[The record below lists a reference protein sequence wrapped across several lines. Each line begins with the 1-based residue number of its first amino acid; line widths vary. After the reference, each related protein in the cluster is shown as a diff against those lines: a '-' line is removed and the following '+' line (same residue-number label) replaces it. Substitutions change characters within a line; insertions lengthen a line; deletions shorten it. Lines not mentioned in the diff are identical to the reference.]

1 MKIFINIIEKEI
13 SDIINYTF
21 TNYIN
26 NGKSENL
33 IKNEKK
39 TLKLIDGI
47 DKICNNSL
55 QIINIKKINN
65 IINLKENIPKI
76 LIFIK
81 SYLLYYILLF
91 ISFYLKKENFNNLII
106 QIQNSNKL
114 LSNPNTDSKI
124 VLNLYNY
131 IIQLKYI
138 LNNLNND
145 KFNNDIIYNNNYK

>member
-26 NGKSENL
+26 NGKLENL

-65 IINLKENIPKI
+65 IINLK
-76 LIFIK
+76 
-81 SYLLYYILLF
+81 
-91 ISFYLKKENFNNLII
+91 
-106 QIQNSNKL
+106 
-114 LSNPNTDSKI
+114 
-124 VLNLYNY
+124 
-131 IIQLKYI
+131 
-138 LNNLNND
+138 
-145 KFNNDIIYNNNYK
+145 